1 LQENAVDESEIA
13 SVKKNINDALE
24 ADYHDRMQELDSRF
38 TELKLGTPVQED
50 YALMRDAISKLQEQ
64 IRDSNDLEYT
74 EDDYE
79 EVTKEFYEEL
89 LDEVG
94 SRDRRG
100 KVVVD
105 FVIDRLKSILDDFEV
120 GDE

>member
-13 SVKKNINDALE
+13 LVKKNINDALE

-79 EVTKEFYEEL
+79 EVSKEFYEEL
-89 LDEVG
+89 LDEMG

-100 KVVVD
+100 KVVID

>member
-94 SRDRRG
+94 SIDRRG
-100 KVVVD
+100 KVVID

>member
-13 SVKKNINDALE
+13 LVKKNINDALE

>member
-1 LQENAVDESEIA
+1 MQENAVDESEIA

-79 EVTKEFYEEL
+79 EVSKEFYEEL
-89 LDEVG
+89 LDEMG

-100 KVVVD
+100 KVVID

>member
-1 LQENAVDESEIA
+1 LQENAVDEFEIA
-13 SVKKNINDALE
+13 LVKKNINDALE

-94 SRDRRG
+94 SIDRRG
-100 KVVVD
+100 KVVID